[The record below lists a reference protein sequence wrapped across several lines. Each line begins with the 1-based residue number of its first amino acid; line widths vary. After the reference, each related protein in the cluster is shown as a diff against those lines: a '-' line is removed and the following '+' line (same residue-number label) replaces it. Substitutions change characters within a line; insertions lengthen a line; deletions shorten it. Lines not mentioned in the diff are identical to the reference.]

1 MATKNRSSLNYLRAK
16 LVEGHLIF
24 PRNHDEKRFR
34 GFLCRRLVVGAA
46 PGRRRI
52 GLRRYARGRARAR
65 FRRALG
71 PFAPEDRAAHRPR
84 GLTGVRPDRP
94 RTVLLDC
101 FPSLQSAAGSGDS
114 GEHAGGE
121 PARADPAPGVR
132 ARLPGASGQY
142 CAQGLC
148 VPRRGLRSARIRL
161 TCGSKTPLPP
171 LRCRR
176 ARGSAHS
183 RSGTSPLSTGI
194 STVVEKFCGR
204 LAGWL

>member
-1 MATKNRSSLNYLRAK
+1 MESGSGVSFVDASSS
-16 LVEGHLIF
+16 V
-24 PRNHDEKRFR
+24 
-34 GFLCRRLVVGAA
+34 
-46 PGRRRI
+46 
-52 GLRRYARGRARAR
+52 LRRGADESGRADTREAALARVFAALSDPLRLRIAAHRARGR
-65 FRRALG
+65 
-71 PFAPEDRAAHRPR
+71 
-84 GLTGVRPDRP
+84 TGVRPDRP

-101 FPSLQSAAGSGDS
+101 LPSLQSAAGSGDS

-148 VPRRGLRSARIRL
+148 GPRRGLRSARIRL

-183 RSGTSPLSTGI
+183 RGGTSPLSTGI

-204 LAGWL
+204 LAAWL